1 MINTGHIKKIM
12 AVVVTV
18 LLVCLFPLNVDA
30 KEDNKTVKV
39 GWYYSKGFQEGGV
52 DDEYKSGY
60 AYEYLQHIANYTGW
74 EYEYVYGSWGELY
87 DGLLNGDIDI
97 LCGMSYAKER
107 EDLMY
112 FPEYSMG
119 KDSYFLY
126 LDADDYKDVSD
137 DYSQLSDKT
146 IGVVED
152 SYMFDCLN
160 EWLKDNKLE
169 CNYEY
174 FNDLYEVEE
183 AFNDGIIDGFVSINN
198 NVSVKEGGMSFNKI
212 GSSDYY
218 IAVSHK
224 REDLLSELN
233 NTLKIIFNDY
243 PYFNESLE
251 FKYFQNHI
259 VNATLTDEELSWLN
273 EHQRIMVGF
282 IEDYLPFSGYDS
294 GGNITGV
301 VTDVFNEWKK
311 HLEVDMDIMIEY
323 KGYGTYRE
331 MVDGLHNGEIDV
343 AFPIADSIFM
353 SENEGIIQTNNLLDS
368 SVSVIYKGDYDEH
381 TMDVIAISDHSAFQK
396 MITVTEY
403 PDSEIL
409 VVDSALECLEAVQS
423 GRATSTIFNSGRAER
438 YLMKAQY
445 ANLKMITL
453 GENVSY
459 CMAVKKGNTVVYSLL
474 ERGIFMLDKAP
485 LTSAMYK
492 YTNVAIDYSLMDFV
506 HDNLAVIIIL
516 LVTVIISM
524 IVIAFFYVKSSKK
537 EMAILNKER
546 SHLSIMNILI
556 KDFTN
561 VFLLHG
567 NTNKATSLKLEG
579 YVTDEIMK
587 SNAEFDYEAIS
598 AKYIADRVYDEDKEM
613 MTKVMRMDNIVAHT
627 RNNAEYTGTY
637 RVLVNSEIHYY
648 QYRYQHTGYEDEIIA
663 GFQNIDS
670 IIKEREE
677 HNLQLEKALKEA
689 EEANNAK
696 SNFLFSMSH
705 DIRTPMNAI
714 IGFTELLEK
723 TDADEKRQDY
733 IAKIKV
739 SSRYLLSL
747 INNILEMARIESG
760 KVTLKEEL
768 FDMSTIGNNVYL
780 VLEQDIRKKHLNFTR
795 KIDIQNNYVYIDVTK
810 LREILLNLLSNAVK
824 YTNEGGNI
832 RLFVNETQCHKD
844 GYATYKIEVSDDGI
858 GMSEEFLPTI
868 FDEFSRE
875 KTSTES
881 KIEGTGLGMAIV
893 KNLVNLFKGKIEV
906 FSKVNEG
913 TTFIVTLDVKKADV
927 NNLDE
932 LLKNGFDDGSLDYKK
947 VRILLV
953 EDNELNREIA
963 LTILEDYG
971 FTVECAENGKEALDK
986 VIENEDSYYDLIL
999 MDIQMPVMNGYEA
1012 ASAIRNLDNHMK
1024 ADIPIVAM
1032 TANAFDEDKQN
1043 AYKAGMNGHIAKPI
1057 EVPKL
1062 IKEIVKAL
1070 IKRG

>member
-1 MINTGHIKKIM
+1 
-12 AVVVTV
+12 
-18 LLVCLFPLNVDA
+18 
-30 KEDNKTVKV
+30 
-39 GWYYSKGFQEGGV
+39 
-52 DDEYKSGY
+52 
-60 AYEYLQHIANYTGW
+60 
-74 EYEYVYGSWGELY
+74 
-87 DGLLNGDIDI
+87 
-97 LCGMSYAKER
+97 
-107 EDLMY
+107 
-112 FPEYSMG
+112 
-119 KDSYFLY
+119 
-126 LDADDYKDVSD
+126 
-137 DYSQLSDKT
+137 
-146 IGVVED
+146 
-152 SYMFDCLN
+152 
-160 EWLKDNKLE
+160 
-169 CNYEY
+169 
-174 FNDLYEVEE
+174 
-183 AFNDGIIDGFVSINN
+183 
-198 NVSVKEGGMSFNKI
+198 
-212 GSSDYY
+212 
-218 IAVSHK
+218 
-224 REDLLSELN
+224 
-233 NTLKIIFNDY
+233 
-243 PYFNESLE
+243 
-251 FKYFQNHI
+251 
-259 VNATLTDEELSWLN
+259 
-273 EHQRIMVGF
+273 
-282 IEDYLPFSGYDS
+282 
-294 GGNITGV
+294 
-301 VTDVFNEWKK
+301 
-311 HLEVDMDIMIEY
+311 
-323 KGYGTYRE
+323 
-331 MVDGLHNGEIDV
+331 
-343 AFPIADSIFM
+343 
-353 SENEGIIQTNNLLDS
+353 
-368 SVSVIYKGDYDEH
+368 
-381 TMDVIAISDHSAFQK
+381 
-396 MITVTEY
+396 
-403 PDSEIL
+403 
-409 VVDSALECLEAVQS
+409 
-423 GRATSTIFNSGRAER
+423 
-438 YLMKAQY
+438 MKAQY

-524 IVIAFFYVKSSKK
+524 IVIAIFYVKSSKK

-546 SHLSIMNILI
+546 SHLSIMNSLI

-637 RVLVNSEIHYY
+637 RVLVNGEIHYY

-844 GYATYKIEVSDDGI
+844 GYATYKIEVSDNGI

-1012 ASAIRNLDNHMK
+1012 ASAIRNLDNPMK

>member
-1 MINTGHIKKIM
+1 M
-12 AVVVTV
+12 AVVTV
-18 LLVCLFPLNVDA
+18 LLVCLFPLKVDA
-30 KEDNKTVKV
+30 REDNKTVKV
-39 GWYYSKGFQEGGV
+39 GWYYSKGLQEGGS
-52 DDEYKSGY
+52 DEDYKSGY

-74 EYEYVYGSWGELY
+74 EYEYVYGSWTELY
-87 DGLLNGDIDI
+87 DSLINGDIDI
-97 LCGMSYAKER
+97 LCGVSYTKER
-107 EDLMY
+107 EELMY
-112 FPEYSMG
+112 FPDYVMG
-119 KDSYFLY
+119 KDTYFLY
-126 LDADDYKDVSD
+126 VNADDYKDISEN
-137 DYSQLSDKT
+137 SRQLSDKT
-146 IGVVED
+146 IGVVKET
-152 SYMFDCLN
+152 YMFDCLSDWLEVN
-160 EWLKDNKLE
+160 ELE
-169 CNYEY
+169 CNYKC
-174 FNDLYEVEE
+174 FDDLKEVEKAFIDGTVDGLVTVNNNISVEE
-183 AFNDGIIDGFVSINN
+183 A
-198 NVSVKEGGMSFNKI
+198 GMPFDKV

-218 IAVSHK
+218 IAVSLQ
-224 REDLLSELN
+224 REDLLNELN
-233 NTLKIIFNDY
+233 NILKTIFDNY

-251 FKYFQNHI
+251 FKYFQNHV
-259 VNATLTDEELSWLN
+259 VNATLSDEELAWLD
-273 EHQRIMVGF
+273 EHQKIRVGF
-282 IEDYLPFSGYDS
+282 IEDYLPFSGYDNY
-294 GGNITGV
+294 GNITGV
-301 VTDVFNEWKK
+301 IKDVFNEWNK
-311 HLEVDMDIMIEY
+311 HLKIDMDITIEY
-323 KGYGTYRE
+323 KGYETYRE
-331 MVDGLHNGEIDV
+331 MVDGLHNNEIDV

-368 SVSVIYKGDYDEH
+368 SVSVIYKGDYNEH
-381 TMDVIAISDHSAFQK
+381 VMDVIAISDHSAFQK
-396 MITVTEY
+396 MITVTDY

-409 VVDSALECLEAVQS
+409 RVNSADECLEAVQS

-445 ANLKMITL
+445 SSLKMITL

-459 CMAVKKGNTVVYSLL
+459 CMAVEKGNTVVYSLL
-474 ERGIFMLDKAP
+474 EKGIFMLDRAP

-492 YTNVAIDYSLMDFV
+492 YTNVAVEYSLMDLI
-506 HDNLAVIIIL
+506 HDNLAVIIISL
-516 LVTVIISM
+516 LTVIISM
-524 IVIAFFYVKSSKK
+524 IVVAFFYVKSSKK
-537 EMAILNKER
+537 EMDVLNKER
-546 SHLSIMNILI
+546 SHLSIMNSLI

-567 NTNKATSLKLEG
+567 KTNKAVSLKLEG
-579 YVTDEIMK
+579 YVTDEMMK
-587 SNAEFDYEAIS
+587 NSAGFDYEIIS

-613 MTKVMRMDNIVAHT
+613 MTKVMKIDNIVAHT

-637 RVLVNSEIHYY
+637 RILVDGEIHYY
-648 QYRYQHTGYEDEIIA
+648 QYRYQRTGYEDEIIA

-670 IIKEREE
+670 IVKEREE
-677 HNLQLEKALKEA
+677 HNLQLERALKEA

-723 TDADEKRQDY
+723 NTSDAKGQDY

-747 INNILEMARIESG
+747 INNILEMARVEKG

-768 FDMSTIGNNVYL
+768 FDMSTVGNNVYL

-824 YTNEGGNI
+824 YTNEGGDI
-832 RLFVNETQCHKD
+832 RLFVNEIQCHKD
-844 GYATYKIEVSDDGI
+844 GYATYKIEISDNGI

-893 KNLVNLFKGKIEV
+893 KSLVNLFNGRIEV

-913 TTFIVTLDVKKADV
+913 TTFVLTLDVRKADTD
-927 NNLDE
+927 NLDD
-932 LLKNGFDDGSLDYKK
+932 LLKSGIDDGSIDYKQ

-963 LTILEDYG
+963 FTILKDYG
-971 FTVECAENGKEALDK
+971 FIVECAENGREALDR
-986 VIENEDSYYDLIL
+986 VIESEDNYYDLIL
-999 MDIQMPVMNGYEA
+999 MDIQMPLMNGYEA
-1012 ASAIRNLDNHMK
+1012 TSAIRKLDNPLK
-1024 ADIPIVAM
+1024 ANIPIVAM

-1043 AYKAGMNGHIAKPI
+1043 AFNAGMNGHIAKPI
-1057 EVPKL
+1057 EVSKL
-1062 IKEIVKAL
+1062 IKEILKAL
-1070 IKRG
+1070 IKKG